1 MNPQPAEFLPWDSD
15 FFGIRIGRVHPGPFD
30 PLAVDAWRRENHIR
44 CLYYLAEL
52 DDLASIHAAED
63 MGFHLLD
70 IRASFSLALPHHAPV
85 NPKFQIRRAND
96 EDLPVIRKLSTGIF
110 TNTRFA
116 QDANFAR
123 DRVHDMYNQWVED
136 HFHLPN
142 TGLWVSE
149 DEGNLTGFVT
159 AVELDATRVRISL
172 LGVSEHARGQGLAL
186 SLNNHVINHYS
197 SIGYQHLEAIT
208 QTRNRTTFNLNFRC
222 GMKLI
227 SQQLWYH
234 GWFEDPQEER

>member
-1 MNPQPAEFLPWDSD
+1 MNLPPAEFLPWDSE
-15 FFGIRIGRVHPGPFD
+15 FFGIRIGRIHPGPLN
-30 PLAVDAWRRENHIR
+30 PLAVDAWRRENRIR

-52 DDLASIHAAED
+52 DDLASIHAAES
-63 MGFHLLD
+63 MGFHLMD
-70 IRASFSLALPHHAPV
+70 IRASFLLPLPYQASV

-96 EDLPVIRKLSTGIF
+96 EDLPAIRKLSTGIF

-116 QDANFAR
+116 QDLNFPR
-123 DRVHDMYNQWVED
+123 NRVEDMYNQWVENHL
-136 HFHLPN
+136 HFPN

-149 DEGNLTGFVT
+149 DAGGLNGFVT
-159 AVELDATRVRISL
+159 AVELDSTRVRISL
-172 LGVSEHARGQGLAL
+172 LGVAEQARGQGLAL

-197 SIGYQHLEAIT
+197 SLGYKDLEAVT

-234 GWFEDPQEER
+234 GWFDDA